1 MMFVQICS
9 KRLKCFAWKNY
20 LGQLTGSKCLGV
32 IIRRKIILAQ
42 IFRVAIF
49 LKAIVWGGI
58 IRDVIIWGGGQLSKN
73 RINSNMYMGFYHHF
87 QTATTFV
94 DLIPSFKYA
103 YTSLKQ
109 SYKTPVKKDLMR
121 IILFRTYKHLK
132 LSVILYTFHFLI
144 IFLIY
149 QTVRSLPSQ
158 IESLCS
164 EFCKW
169 F

>member
-1 MMFVQICS
+1 MSGGNYPGENYPGANFYGS
-9 KRLKCFAWKNY
+9 NFAESN
-20 LGQLTGSKCLGV
+20 CLGENYPG
-32 IIRRKIILAQ
+32 RNYP
-42 IFRVAIF
+42 
-49 LKAIVWGGI
+49 
-58 IRDVIIWGGGQLSKN
+58 GGGQLSKN
-73 RINSNMYMGFYHHF
+73 RINSDMYMGFYHHF

-132 LSVILYTFHFLI
+132 LSVILYIFHVLI

-149 QTVRSLPSQ
+149 QTVRSLPSK

>member
-1 MMFVQICS
+1 MS
-9 KRLKCFAWKNY
+9 GGNY
-20 LGQLTGSKCLGV
+20 LEGNCPGI
-32 IIRRKIILAQ
+32 IIRGKIIQAQ
-42 IFRVAIF
+42 IFMVAIL
-49 LKAIVWGGI
+49 LKAIVWGKI
-58 IRDVIIWGGGQLSKN
+58 IRDVIIRGGGAIVQEPHKQQHVYGLLSSFS
-73 RINSNMYMGFYHHF
+73 NSYNICGPYPF
-87 QTATTFV
+87 
-94 DLIPSFKYA
+94 IKYA

-132 LSVILYTFHFLI
+132 LSVILYIFHVLI

-149 QTVRSLPSQ
+149 QTVRSLPSK

>member
-1 MMFVQICS
+1 
-9 KRLKCFAWKNY
+9 
-20 LGQLTGSKCLGV
+20 
-32 IIRRKIILAQ
+32 
-42 IFRVAIF
+42 
-49 LKAIVWGGI
+49 
-58 IRDVIIWGGGQLSKN
+58 
-73 RINSNMYMGFYHHF
+73 MGFYHHF

-132 LSVILYTFHFLI
+132 LSVILYIFHVLI

-149 QTVRSLPSQ
+149 QTVRSLPSK

-169 F
+169 FQHNKEDKAVSSFYLCIFSLLMCKCSLKQLYTQYFDHQESQQKSLRK

>member
-1 MMFVQICS
+1 MSGGNYPGENYPGANFYGS
-9 KRLKCFAWKNY
+9 NFAESN
-20 LGQLTGSKCLGV
+20 CLGENYPG
-32 IIRRKIILAQ
+32 RNYP
-42 IFRVAIF
+42 
-49 LKAIVWGGI
+49 
-58 IRDVIIWGGGQLSKN
+58 GGGQLSKN

-132 LSVILYTFHFLI
+132 LSVILYIFHVLI

-149 QTVRSLPSQ
+149 QTVRSLPSK

>member
-1 MMFVQICS
+1 MSGGNYPGENYPGANFYGS
-9 KRLKCFAWKNY
+9 NFAESN
-20 LGQLTGSKCLGV
+20 CLGENYPG
-32 IIRRKIILAQ
+32 RNYP
-42 IFRVAIF
+42 
-49 LKAIVWGGI
+49 
-58 IRDVIIWGGGQLSKN
+58 GGGQLSKN
-73 RINSNMYMGFYHHF
+73 RINSNMYVGFYHHF

-132 LSVILYTFHFLI
+132 LSVILYIFHVLI

-149 QTVRSLPSQ
+149 QTVRSLPSK

>member
-1 MMFVQICS
+1 MSGGNYPGENYPGANFYGS
-9 KRLKCFAWKNY
+9 NFAESN
-20 LGQLTGSKCLGV
+20 CLGENYPG
-32 IIRRKIILAQ
+32 RNYP
-42 IFRVAIF
+42 
-49 LKAIVWGGI
+49 G
-58 IRDVIIWGGGQLSKN
+58 GGGQLSKN

-132 LSVILYTFHFLI
+132 LSVILYIFHVLI

-149 QTVRSLPSQ
+149 QTVRSLPSK

>member
-1 MMFVQICS
+1 MSGGNYPGENYPGANFYGS
-9 KRLKCFAWKNY
+9 NFAESN
-20 LGQLTGSKCLGV
+20 CLGENYPG
-32 IIRRKIILAQ
+32 RNYP
-42 IFRVAIF
+42 
-49 LKAIVWGGI
+49 
-58 IRDVIIWGGGQLSKN
+58 GGGQLSKN

-132 LSVILYTFHFLI
+132 LSVILYIFHVLI

-149 QTVRSLPSQ
+149 QTVRSVPSK

>member
-1 MMFVQICS
+1 MS
-9 KRLKCFAWKNY
+9 GGNY
-20 LGQLTGSKCLGV
+20 LEGNCPGV
-32 IIRRKIILAQ
+32 IIRGKIIQAQ
-42 IFRVAIF
+42 IFMVAIL
-49 LKAIVWGGI
+49 LKAIVWGKI
-58 IRDVIIWGGGQLSKN
+58 IRDVIIRGGGQLSKN
-73 RINSNMYMGFYHHF
+73 RINSNMYMGFYHQF
-87 QTATTFV
+87 QTATTVV

-132 LSVILYTFHFLI
+132 LSVILYIFHVLI

-149 QTVRSLPSQ
+149 QTVRSLPSK

>member
-1 MMFVQICS
+1 MSGGNYPGENYPGANFYGS
-9 KRLKCFAWKNY
+9 NFAESN
-20 LGQLTGSKCLGV
+20 CLGENYPG
-32 IIRRKIILAQ
+32 RNYP
-42 IFRVAIF
+42 
-49 LKAIVWGGI
+49 G
-58 IRDVIIWGGGQLSKN
+58 GGGQLSKN
-73 RINSNMYMGFYHHF
+73 RINSNMYVGFYHHF

-132 LSVILYTFHFLI
+132 LSVILYIFHVLI

-149 QTVRSLPSQ
+149 QTVRSLPSK

>member
-1 MMFVQICS
+1 MSGGNYPGENYPGANFYGS
-9 KRLKCFAWKNY
+9 NFAESN
-20 LGQLTGSKCLGV
+20 CLGENYPG
-32 IIRRKIILAQ
+32 RNYPGGG
-42 IFRVAIF
+42 
-49 LKAIVWGGI
+49 AIVQEPHKQQHVYGL
-58 IRDVIIWGGGQLSKN
+58 LSSFS
-73 RINSNMYMGFYHHF
+73 NSYNICGPYPF
-87 QTATTFV
+87 
-94 DLIPSFKYA
+94 IKYA

-132 LSVILYTFHFLI
+132 LSVILYIFHVLI

-149 QTVRSLPSQ
+149 QTVRSLPSK